1 MACRRTR
8 SPTGDWQ
15 IKVHAPRLISVID
28 DEVEVLRATS
38 SLLRSCGFDVAT
50 YSSAEDF
57 LQSQNNGRSA
67 CLVSDV
73 QMPGMSGVELYAF
86 LRECKDP
93 VPMIFI
99 TAFPETPVCA
109 NIDAPVCVLQKPYQ
123 AEALIACIE
132 RAISMQPQA

>member
-1 MACRRTR
+1 MLPG
-8 SPTGDWQ
+8 SFPY
-15 IKVHAPRLISVID
+15 D
-28 DEVEVLRATS
+28 DEDEVLRATS

-50 YSSAEDF
+50 YSSAEDY
-57 LQSQNNGRSA
+57 LHSQSNGRSA

-99 TAFPETPVCA
+99 TAFPVAPVRA
-109 NIDAPVCVLQKPYQ
+109 NIEAPVCVLQKPYQ

-132 RAISMQPQA
+132 RAIGKRTHA

>member
-1 MACRRTR
+1 
-8 SPTGDWQ
+8 
-15 IKVHAPRLISVID
+15 VHAPRLISIID
-28 DEVEVLRATS
+28 DEAEILRATS

-57 LQSQNNGRSA
+57 LHSSSKGRSA

-86 LRECKDP
+86 LRERKDP

-99 TAFPETPVCA
+99 TAFAETPVRDQ
-109 NIDAPVCVLQKPYQ
+109 IEAPVCVLQKPYK
-123 AEALIACIE
+123 AEALLACIE
-132 RAISMQPQA
+132 RAINLRPRV

>member
-1 MACRRTR
+1 M
-8 SPTGDWQ
+8 D
-15 IKVHAPRLISVID
+15 APRLISVID

-57 LQSQNNGRSA
+57 LHSQSNGRSA

-86 LRECKDP
+86 LRERKDP

-99 TAFPETPVCA
+99 TAFAETPVRA
-109 NIDAPVCVLQKPYQ
+109 QIETHVCVLQKPYQ

-132 RAISMQPQA
+132 RAIDLGFQV

>member
-1 MACRRTR
+1 
-8 SPTGDWQ
+8 
-15 IKVHAPRLISVID
+15 VHAPRLISVID

-57 LQSQNNGRSA
+57 LHSQSKGRSA

-73 QMPGMSGVELYAF
+73 QMPGMSGIELYAF
-86 LRECKDP
+86 LRECKDT

-99 TAFPETPVCA
+99 TAFPESPVRS
-109 NIDAPVCVLQKPYQ
+109 NIEAPVCVLQKPYQ

-132 RAISMQPQA
+132 RAISKQSQA

>member
-1 MACRRTR
+1 M
-8 SPTGDWQ
+8 
-15 IKVHAPRLISVID
+15 HAPRLISVID

-73 QMPGMSGVELYAF
+73 QMPGMTGVELYAF

-99 TAFPETPVCA
+99 TAFPETPVRA